1 MADRFKTGNTATLSL
16 AGALTTGVT
25 TAWVG
30 DIVSLNPGSWELGE
44 RDVSVLADTGFARMD
59 PADLVTPNEISGT
72 VYFKPSLGVPSLDGT
87 VSTVTITFPQ
97 VSTATSGVTRATLAG
112 QAFFKT
118 FQFPTLENNETMS
131 AEFTLRMTGENLAY
145 TAEA

>member
-30 DIVSLNPGSWELGE
+30 DIVSINPGSWELGE

>member
-1 MADRFKTGNTATLSL
+1 MTQRFQTGNTATLTL
-16 AGALTTGVT
+16 AGTLTTGVT
-25 TAWVG
+25 SAWVG
-30 DIVSLNPGSWELGE
+30 DIVSIEPGSWELGE
-44 RDVSVLADTGFARMD
+44 RDVTVLADTGFMRMD

-72 VYFKPSLGVPSLDGT
+72 VYFKPSLGVPSFGG
-87 VSTVTITFPQ
+87 VSTATITFPQ

-112 QAFFKT
+112 NAFFKS

-145 TAEA
+145 TKEAP